1 MENIE
6 GKMDYQIQMEVKLS
20 EIDMTRGSRL
30 SSSAAAPCWK
40 FLFINY

>member
-30 SSSAAAPCWK
+30 LPQRLPPAGNSC
-40 FLFINY
+40 